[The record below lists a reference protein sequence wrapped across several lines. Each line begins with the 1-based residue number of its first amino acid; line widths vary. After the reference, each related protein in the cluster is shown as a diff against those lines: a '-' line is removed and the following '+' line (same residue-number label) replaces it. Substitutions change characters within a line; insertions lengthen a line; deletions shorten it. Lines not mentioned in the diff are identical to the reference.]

1 MRVWCSLYRDLNDNK
16 QTCSAIRDQLEQVQR
31 SLAVEMKHRQQLEDR
46 FHILATN
53 HEEMI
58 KIKDDYKMEV
68 RRLKKE
74 VGGDAQKKVESE
86 HQWAETLK
94 ARKQREEELEQKVRE
109 MAKEKGKAEQERTVA
124 LTRIVEAEQE
134 LKGCGEKQDASL
146 LELAAVRDS

>member
-74 VGGDAQKKVESE
+74 VGGEVQKKVESE
-86 HQWAETLK
+86 HQRAETLK
-94 ARKQREEELEQKVRE
+94 AIRQREEEFEQKVRE
-109 MAKEKGKAEQERTVA
+109 MAKEKGKTEQERTVA

-134 LKGCGEKQDASL
+134 LKGCREKQEASL